1 MTEAD
6 PLSGARMYRM
16 FEGYLL
22 QRNQADDGST
32 FSRITFRK
40 QDAEVEVPKADIASD
55 LPAVQIS
62 VADSIAFPA
71 FSEVVSSAVVDD
83 AVSGCQQVWF
93 VRQGRPEI
101 WLDRVSLEGQRL
113 TRKPYSLGFPH
124 WARSIAGQAV
134 LPWSGT
140 KSLLVAGTSDDSV
153 IIGAF
158 EYIDRTG
165 GRIFNRWTLPGSKS
179 GSVIGSWILGDDFDS
194 WLFVT
199 IRTATALSTV
209 AVDVRSLFPTQQRTE
224 PLPPAAV
231 HLLPDVP
238 VAATSGASGTLG
250 RLLSASASQQL
261 ILVAT
266 DPNGTPFVVLQGFD
280 GAGPVELARADIDTK
295 FAQPRS
301 AEYRLTCA
309 DLDDNGQEE
318 LVVGYAAEYG
328 GVSGAGAF
336 VLFRFDQAQR
346 KLEATSK
353 YVAAGPNSAP
363 LASMDLRLGSGVF
376 GDAVTRGVLV
386 LGAGGDLGHII
397 KGRVQIFAGIIP
409 VDPGTLRFPPYKE
422 VPATLPAV
430 TQVAETG
437 LTAPGILGSAADLFG
452 LSVTLGQPVATQL
465 RSCGQLLAILQ
476 APPFDLENY
485 DERPML
491 SITQSDERVKGLSVT
506 SSKDWTLSDDA
517 GVSLGIGGAALES
530 HWSNT
535 YGRSFSKTENAST
548 STGVATTRT
557 PVELD
562 RLVTVAIDYTVW
574 EYPIMRQSRGQKPGG
589 TMLVI
594 FPGSAIPVQGTP
606 VAYDSQFGYRS
617 AYEPGSL
624 LTYMNVDLDGWDET
638 RQGELLLF
646 TPLVDLEVTSD
657 PEGTNTY
664 DMTNANESTIDHYF
678 SVAASAGVSGELL
691 QQTRLFSYLPV
702 SFGFNL
708 ATSDS
713 YSNSEMQ
720 MTSLSRTES
729 LSISVSGGRVTD
741 VAMSFTMRPYIYQ
754 HAGLGATVVAFK
766 LTYLGP
772 GWRERYKASWPM
784 LILPFRKSTHLLMS
798 VFSRSITF
806 EEQPGGV
813 VHIVVEPFNR
823 GFTEA
828 EVVNAELYQGQPLFD
843 EQRNPIIPTEGR
855 IGSASGRV
863 PALGRVKLRVP
874 WTPGDKPS
882 LVTAVVW
889 GGDRPRDWAEI
900 AWNVYPES
908 AYALLDLPE
917 VQDA

>member
-1 MTEAD
+1 
-6 PLSGARMYRM
+6 MYRM

-22 QRNQADDGST
+22 NRNQADDGST
-32 FSRITFRK
+32 FSRVTFRK
-40 QDAEVEVPKADIASD
+40 QDAQMEVSEADRAPDI
-55 LPAVQIS
+55 PAVQIS
-62 VADSIAFPA
+62 VAESIAFPA
-71 FSEVVSSAVVDD
+71 FSEVLSSAVVDD
-83 AVSGCQQVWF
+83 AASGCQQVWF
-93 VRQGRPEI
+93 VRQGRPEV
-101 WLDRVSLEGQRL
+101 WLERLSLAGPRL
-113 TRKPYSLGFPH
+113 TRQPYGIGGPH
-124 WARSIAGQAV
+124 WVRSIAGQAV
-134 LPWSGT
+134 LPWSGKT
-140 KSLLVAGTSDDSV
+140 ALLLAGTTDEG
-153 IIGAF
+153 IIVGSF
-158 EYIDRTG
+158 EYVERTHG
-165 GRIFNRWTLPGSKS
+165 VITNKWTLPGSKP
-179 GSVIGSWILGDDFDS
+179 GSVVGSWILADDFDT

-199 IRTATALSTV
+199 IRTGTALSTV
-209 AVDVRSLFPTQQRTE
+209 AVDVRSLFPTAQQIK

-238 VAATSGASGTLG
+238 VAAASGASGTLG
-250 RLLSASASQQL
+250 RLRSASASQQL

-266 DPNGTPFVVLQGFD
+266 SPGGTPFVVLQGFD
-280 GAGPVELARADIDTK
+280 AARPAELARAEIDTK

-301 AEYRLTCA
+301 SEYRLTCA

-318 LVVGYAAEYG
+318 LVVGYAANYG
-328 GVSGAGAF
+328 GVSGAAAF

-346 KLEATSK
+346 KLEAISK
-353 YVAAGPNSAP
+353 YVAAGPKSAP

-376 GDAVTRGVLV
+376 GDAVTRGVFV

-397 KGRVQIFAGIIP
+397 KGRVQIFAGVIP

-422 VPATLPAV
+422 VPAALPSV

-437 LTAPGILGSAADLFG
+437 LTTPGILGSAADLFG

-465 RSCGQLLAILQ
+465 RSRGQLLAILQ
-476 APPFDLENY
+476 APPFDLDNY
-485 DERPML
+485 DERPSL

-506 SSKDWTLSDDA
+506 SSKDWTLSDGA
-517 GVSLGIGGAALES
+517 GVSLGIGGATLES

-535 YGRSFSKTENAST
+535 YGRGFSKTENASR

-557 PVELD
+557 PVQLD
-562 RLVTVAIDYTVW
+562 RLVTIAIDYTVW
-574 EYPIMRQSRGQKPGG
+574 EYPIMRQSRGQQPGG

-606 VAYDSQFGYRS
+606 IAYDSQFGYRA

-624 LTYMNVDLDGWDET
+624 LTYMNADLDGWDET

-664 DMTNANESTIDHYF
+664 DMTNTNESTIDHYF
-678 SVAASAGVSGELL
+678 FVATSAGVSGELL

-708 ATSDS
+708 STSDS

-729 LSISVSGGRVTD
+729 LSITVSGGRVTD
-741 VAMSFTMRPYIYQ
+741 VAMSYTMRPYIYQ
-754 HAGLGATVVAFK
+754 HATLGATVVAFK

-772 GWRERYKASWPM
+772 GWRERYRFPWPM
-784 LILPFRKSTHLLMS
+784 LILPFRNSTDHLLMG

-806 EEQPGGV
+806 EEQPGGDV
-813 VHIVVEPFNR
+813 QIVVEPFNR

-828 EVVNAELYQGQPLFD
+828 DVVKAELYEGQPQFEDGKPML
-843 EQRNPIIPTEGR
+843 PTKGHIGTACGR
-855 IGSASGRV
+855 AA
-863 PALGRVKLRVP
+863 ALGRVKLRVP
-874 WTPGDKPS
+874 WTPAGKPS
-882 LVTAVVW
+882 FVTAVVW
-889 GGDRPRDWAEI
+889 GGERPRDWPEI

-908 AYALLDLPE
+908 AYALLDLPA
-917 VQDA
+917 VQDV